1 MAYAAY
7 REHPG
12 TERPAPRLATSCAS
26 PPPKGEARPP
36 WGGPA
41 VAGRTHA
48 PMTATS
54 PFYVLDV
61 TVCCAD
67 ALRVRRSIAGCPD
80 AGVVRCEPLL
90 HALCSQESDAPCVRL
105 MIRLPIASYAEV
117 LHRLIECVPSGEIG
131 RLVSWREHLARCG
144 LRDGH

>member
-12 TERPAPRLATSCAS
+12 VL
-26 PPPKGEARPP
+26 
-36 WGGPA
+36 
-41 VAGRTHA
+41 RTHA
-48 PMTATS
+48 PMTTAS

-131 RLVSWREHLARCG
+131 RLVSWREHLMRCG

>member
-12 TERPAPRLATSCAS
+12 VL
-26 PPPKGEARPP
+26 
-36 WGGPA
+36 
-41 VAGRTHA
+41 RTHA

>member
-12 TERPAPRLATSCAS
+12 VPRM
-26 PPPKGEARPP
+26 
-36 WGGPA
+36 
-41 VAGRTHA
+41 HA
-48 PMTATS
+48 PMNNHPS

-90 HALCSQESDAPCVRL
+90 HGCCSQESDAPCVRL
-105 MIRLPIASYAEV
+105 MIRLPLARYADV

-144 LRDGH
+144 LRHGH

>member
-12 TERPAPRLATSCAS
+12 VP
-26 PPPKGEARPP
+26 
-36 WGGPA
+36 
-41 VAGRTHA
+41 RTHA
-48 PMTATS
+48 LMSKPNSKQGTKG
-54 PFYVLDV
+54 PYYVLDV

-67 ALRVRRSIAGCPD
+67 ALRVRRSMAGCPE

-90 HALCSQESDAPCVRL
+90 HACSTQESDAPCVRL
-105 MIRLPIASYAEV
+105 MIRLPIGSYADV

-131 RLVSWREHLARCG
+131 RLVSWRDHLARCG
-144 LRDGH
+144 LGHGH

>member
-12 TERPAPRLATSCAS
+12 
-26 PPPKGEARPP
+26 
-36 WGGPA
+36 
-41 VAGRTHA
+41 VQRTHA
-48 PMTATS
+48 PLNKQGNGRNGSSA
-54 PFYVLDV
+54 FYVLDV

-67 ALRVRRSIAGCPD
+67 ALRVRRSIAGCPE

-90 HALCSQESDAPCVRL
+90 HACSSQESDAPCVRL
-105 MIRLPIASYAEV
+105 MIRLPLARYADV

-144 LRDGH
+144 LRHGH

>member
-12 TERPAPRLATSCAS
+12 VS
-26 PPPKGEARPP
+26 
-36 WGGPA
+36 
-41 VAGRTHA
+41 RTHA
-48 PMTATS
+48 LMNTQDSKGSSNSSS

-67 ALRVRRSIAGCPD
+67 ALRVRRSIAGCPE

-90 HALCSQESDAPCVRL
+90 HACSSQESDAPCVRL
-105 MIRLPIASYAEV
+105 MIRLPLARYADV

-144 LRDGH
+144 LRHGH

>member
-12 TERPAPRLATSCAS
+12 ALRT
-26 PPPKGEARPP
+26 
-36 WGGPA
+36 
-41 VAGRTHA
+41 THA
-48 PMTATS
+48 AMSATA
-54 PFYVLDV
+54 FYVLDV

-67 ALRVRRSIAGCPD
+67 ALRVRCSIAGCPD

-90 HALCSQESDAPCVRL
+90 HALCSQESDSPCVRL
-105 MIRLPIASYAEV
+105 MIRFPLMHYADV

-144 LRDGH
+144 LSHGH

>member
-12 TERPAPRLATSCAS
+12 AALPAPRLATSCAS
-26 PPPKGEARPP
+26 PLPGREAPPP

-41 VAGRTHA
+41 EADRTHA
-48 PMTATS
+48 AMAPS
-54 PFYVLDV
+54 FHVLDV

-67 ALRVRRSIAGCPD
+67 ALRVRRSIAGCAE

-90 HALCSQESDAPCVRL
+90 HAGGSHESDAPCVRL
-105 MIRLPIASYAEV
+105 MIRLPLARYAEV
-117 LHRLIECVPSGEIG
+117 LHRLVECVPSGEIG
-131 RLVSWREHLARCG
+131 RLVSWREHLVRCG
-144 LRDGH
+144 LRHGH

>member
-12 TERPAPRLATSCAS
+12 VP
-26 PPPKGEARPP
+26 
-36 WGGPA
+36 
-41 VAGRTHA
+41 RTHA
-48 PMTATS
+48 LMNTQDSKGSSSNSSS

-67 ALRVRRSIAGCPD
+67 ALRVRRSIAGCPE

-90 HALCSQESDAPCVRL
+90 HACSSQESDAPCVRL
-105 MIRLPIASYAEV
+105 MIRLPLARYADV

-144 LRDGH
+144 LRHGH